1 LRIGLFSRDM
11 GIDLGTAN
19 SLVYVKGKGI
29 VLREPSVVA
38 IEKEGGQVL
47 AVGEE
52 AKQMIGRTPGNIIAI
67 RPMKDGVIAD
77 FDVTQN
83 MIKYFINRSL
93 RNRTFLVRPR
103 VVVSVPSGVTP
114 VEERAVREAALQAGA
129 REAYLVEE
137 PMAAA
142 IGAGLP
148 VHEPTGNMIVD
159 IGGGTTEV
167 AVISLG
173 GIVTSTS
180 IRIAGD
186 EMDEAIIQHIKK
198 AYNLMIGE
206 RTAEEIKI
214 EIGTAYPQEDLGFY
228 DVRGRDL
235 ITGLP
240 KTVRVTAEE
249 IYRALSEPVSAILEA
264 IKNTLEQ
271 TPPELSADIMDRGI
285 VMAGGGSLLRG
296 LDQLVS
302 EQTGM
307 PVHVADEPLLC
318 VAYGTGRVLENID
331 ILRRVL
337 IQPKKLTIG

>member
-1 LRIGLFSRDM
+1 MRLGIFSKDM

-38 IEKEGGQVL
+38 IQRDNGHVL

-77 FDVTQN
+77 FDVTQS
-83 MIKYFINRSL
+83 MIKYFISKAL
-93 RNRTFLVRPR
+93 RGRTFLIRPR
-103 VVVSVPSGVTP
+103 VVVSVPSGVTA

-129 REAYLVEE
+129 REAYLIEE
-137 PMAAA
+137 PMAAS

-173 GIVTSTS
+173 GIVTSRS
-180 IRIAGD
+180 VRKAGD
-186 EMDEAIIQHIKK
+186 EMDESIIQHVKK
-198 AYNLMIGE
+198 TYNLMIGE
-206 RTAEEIKI
+206 RTAEDIKI
-214 EIGTAYPQEDLGFY
+214 EIGTAYPLDAVETY
-228 DVRGRDL
+228 EVRGRDL
-235 ITGLP
+235 VSGLP
-240 KTVRVTAEE
+240 KTIEITSEE
-249 IYRALSEPVSAILEA
+249 IYKALSEPVASILDA
-264 IKNTLEQ
+264 IKSTLEL

-296 LDQLVS
+296 LDRLVS

-307 PVHVADEPLLC
+307 PVHLADDPLLA
-318 VAYGTGRVLENID
+318 VAYGTGRVLENIH
-331 ILRRVL
+331 ILRKVI
-337 IQPKKLTIG
+337 IQPKKLA

>member
-1 LRIGLFSRDM
+1 MRLGIFSKDM

-38 IEKEGGQVL
+38 IQRDSGNVL

-77 FDVTQN
+77 FDVTQS
-83 MIKYFINRSL
+83 MIRYFISKAL
-93 RNRTFLVRPR
+93 RGRTFLIRPR
-103 VVVSVPSGVTP
+103 VVVSVPSGVTA

-129 REAYLVEE
+129 REAYLIEE

-173 GIVTSTS
+173 GIVTSRS
-180 IRIAGD
+180 VRKAGD
-186 EMDEAIIQHIKK
+186 EMDDAIIQHVKK
-198 AYNLMIGE
+198 TYNLMIGE

-214 EIGTAYPQEDLGFY
+214 EIGTAYPIDTVETY

-235 ITGLP
+235 VSGLP
-240 KTVRVTAEE
+240 KTIEITSEE
-249 IYRALSEPVSAILEA
+249 IYKALSEPVSSILEA
-264 IKNTLEQ
+264 IKSTLEL
-271 TPPELSADIMDRGI
+271 TPPELAADIMDRGI

-296 LDQLVS
+296 LDRLVS

-307 PVHVADEPLLC
+307 PVHQADEPLLA
-318 VAYGTGRVLENID
+318 VAYGTGRVLENIN
-331 ILRRVL
+331 ILRKVI
-337 IQPKKLTIG
+337 IQPKKLA